1 MTARWPRSRTSG
13 RAAGA
18 RPDPTATPLGHDRGM
33 TNLNDLLEQ
42 EPDLTARAV
51 AILTATTN
59 AVLATIRADGSPRV
73 SGIDPFVVD
82 GELCIGSMDGAR
94 KAQDLARDPRMALHA
109 IPWESRRTK
118 EGAADP
124 GDADAKL
131 TGRAVPVTD
140 PDDQARVLRWF
151 KDERG
156 FEPPPGGELFT
167 IDIESLVVVSVDGE
181 ELVID
186 RWTAADGRR
195 TVRRS

>member
-1 MTARWPRSRTSG
+1 MASVTGFGPPVVPLRLSATRS
-13 RAAGA
+13 
-18 RPDPTATPLGHDRGM
+18 GHDHGV
-33 TNLNDLLEQ
+33 TKLQTLLEQ
-42 EPDLTARAV
+42 ESELASRAV
-51 AILTATTN
+51 AILTSTTN

-73 SGIDPFVVD
+73 SGIDPFIVD

-118 EGAADP
+118 EGEPDP

-140 PDDQARVLRWF
+140 PDEQAKVLGWF

-156 FEPPPGGELFT
+156 FEPPPGRDLFT
-167 IDIESLVVVSVDGE
+167 IDIDSLVVVSVDGE

-186 RWTAADGRR
+186 RWTAQDGRR
-195 TVRRS
+195 TIRRA